1 MIDRIHKIL
10 RQKKYT
16 ASRFADKIG
25 VQRSSVSH
33 IMSGRNKPSLD
44 FIQKVLIAF
53 PDIEAGWLVSGRGNM
68 TPAPQTGYENNP
80 PDNKEKPVQS
90 VTSGS
95 DGIIDEGLFADN
107 LKTTKR
113 SVSPDNQTVAV
124 EKIVVF
130 FKDGSF
136 REYSPR

>member
-16 ASRFADKIG
+16 ASQFADKIG

-53 PDIEAGWLVSGRGNM
+53 PDIDAGWLVSGRGNM
-68 TPAPQTGYENNP
+68 TPAPEPINDNNP
-80 PDNKEKPVQS
+80 PDKKEKPVQS
-90 VTSGS
+90 ITSGS
-95 DGIIDEGLFADN
+95 DGIIDEELFTDN
-107 LKTTKR
+107 RKTTKR
-113 SVSPDNQTVAV
+113 SVSPDNQTAAV

-130 FKDGSF
+130 YKDGSF

>member
-10 RQKKYT
+10 RQKKFT

-53 PDIEAGWLVSGRGNM
+53 PDIDAGWLVSGRGNM
-68 TPAPQTGYENNP
+68 TPASEPGYENNP
-80 PDNKEKPVQS
+80 PDNKEKPVQF
-90 VTSGS
+90 VTYGS
-95 DGIIDEGLFADN
+95 DGIIDEKLFTDN
-107 LKTTKR
+107 RKTTKR
-113 SVSPDNQTVAV
+113 SVSSDNQIAAV

-136 REYSPR
+136 QEYSPR

>member
-16 ASRFADKIG
+16 ASQFADKIG

-53 PDIEAGWLVSGRGNM
+53 PDIDAGWLVSGRGDM
-68 TPAPQTGYENNP
+68 TPATESRYDNNSP
-80 PDNKEKPVQS
+80 GNKEIPVQS

-95 DGIIDEGLFADN
+95 DGIIDEGLFTDN
-107 LKTTKR
+107 RKTTKR
-113 SVSPDNQTVAV
+113 SVSSDNQTAAV
-124 EKIVVF
+124 EKIVIF

-136 REYSPR
+136 REYSPK